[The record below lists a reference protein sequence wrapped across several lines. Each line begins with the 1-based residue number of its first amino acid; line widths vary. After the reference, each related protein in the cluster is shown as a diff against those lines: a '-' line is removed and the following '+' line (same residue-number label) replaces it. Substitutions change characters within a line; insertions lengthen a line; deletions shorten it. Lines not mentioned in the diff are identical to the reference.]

1 MYIYTYLTGTV
12 RRSKNKT
19 FWTDWLE
26 FFFLI
31 NFSFEYQNLYFIIML
46 ADVTV
51 DAVPPST
58 HWEAP
63 PALNHPYNIASS
75 CTASNVLKRN

>member
-1 MYIYTYLTGTV
+1 
-12 RRSKNKT
+12 
-19 FWTDWLE
+19 
-26 FFFLI
+26 
-31 NFSFEYQNLYFIIML
+31 ML

-63 PALNHPYNIASS
+63 PALNHPYNIASI